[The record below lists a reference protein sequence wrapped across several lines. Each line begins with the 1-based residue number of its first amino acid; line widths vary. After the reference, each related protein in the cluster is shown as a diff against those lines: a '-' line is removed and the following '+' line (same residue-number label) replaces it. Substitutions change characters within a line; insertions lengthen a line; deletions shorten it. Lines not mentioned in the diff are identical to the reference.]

1 MKVYQELAA
10 AADAYQRGVKTDNE
24 EWIKNWERHG
34 KEITKAYLPSGSGF
48 DRGTF
53 FDIDASNGNL
63 LVFETGYHHMNDGGY
78 YTHWTEHIVRV
89 KGSLAFALDMTISG
103 RNDNDIKEYIFET
116 FQIAL
121 EEQVK

>member
-10 AADAYQRGVKTDNE
+10 AADAYQRGVERDNK
-24 EWIKNWERHG
+24 EWIRNWEKRG
-34 KEITKAYLPSGSGF
+34 EELTKQYMLSGGGF
-48 DRGTF
+48 NTPV
-53 FDIDASNGNL
+53 FDIDASNANL

-89 KGSLAFALDMTISG
+89 KGSLAFAFDMTISG